1 MFKKIK
7 GQDKAIEVLKRALE
21 QNKVANSYLFYGPE
35 GVGKF
40 TTALYMGM
48 AINCHSVLE
57 KRPCGVCPS
66 CKKFLS
72 FSHPDLIYVFP
83 FPKESGKSDITI
95 DGEIKSDKTLQEYEA
110 YIANKIKTP
119 WKEYFFSK
127 NIGIRIASIRMLEH
141 RIQLSPNEGN
151 YKICIIEHADA
162 MTIQAANAFLKTL
175 EEPPEDTIIIL
186 TTSKPNSLLPTI
198 ISRCQQ
204 LPFYP
209 ITRNKIEEELLGFET
224 LEIFEAKMLARV
236 SSGNM
241 EKALRLMES
250 GKIEIRE
257 QTLQFIDFVLNNND
271 LKFIELSNQF
281 RTSKNL
287 TKLQEIISQLIIWLS
302 DIAYYKHQQ
311 SEITNLD
318 KTEILEALF
327 ERNQEVEDYAPELIN
342 FMEEMLLRLNGH
354 VNPQLVIIE
363 IYNRFTDIFVKK

>member
-7 GQDKAIEVLKRALE
+7 GQDKAIDILQRALK
-21 QNKVANSYLFYGPE
+21 QSKVANSYLFYGPE
-35 GVGKF
+35 GVGKL
-40 TTALYMGM
+40 TTALYLGM
-48 AINCHSVLE
+48 AMNCHSTID
-57 KRPCGVCPS
+57 KRPCGICLS

-72 FSHPDLIYVFP
+72 FSHPDLIYIFP
-83 FPKESGKSDITI
+83 FPKEAGKSDITI
-95 DGEIKSDKTLQEYEA
+95 DGEIRSEKTLQEYED
-110 YIANKIKTP
+110 YISNKMKTP

-151 YKICIIEHADA
+151 YKICIIENADK

-198 ISRCQQ
+198 LSRCQQ
-204 LPFYP
+204 LQFHSVP
-209 ITRNKIEEELLGFET
+209 KSMIEEKLLDYET
-224 LEIFEAKMLARV
+224 LEIFEAKMLARI
-236 SSGNM
+236 SNGNM

-250 GKIEIRE
+250 GKIEIRD
-257 QTLQFIDFVLNNND
+257 QALQFLNLVINSND
-271 LKFIELSNQF
+271 LKFIELSNLF

-287 TKLQEIISQLIIWLS
+287 TKLQQMISQLIIWLS

-318 KTEILEALF
+318 KTEILETLY
-327 ERNQEVEDYAPELIN
+327 ERNQNIENYAPELIN
-342 FMEEMLLRLNGH
+342 FMEEMLQRLNGH

-363 IYNRFTDIFVKK
+363 IYNRFKDTFCR

>member
-1 MFKKIK
+1 MFNKIE
-7 GQDKAIEVLKRALE
+7 GQDKAIDILQRALK

-40 TTALYMGM
+40 TTALYLGM
-48 AINCHSVLE
+48 AMNCLATLD

-83 FPKESGKSDITI
+83 FPKESPQNDISVT
-95 DGEIKSDKTLQEYEA
+95 GEIKTEKFLEEYKA
-110 YIANKIKTP
+110 YIEHKIKTP
-119 WKEYFFSK
+119 WKEFFFSK

-141 RIQLSPNEGN
+141 RIQLTPNEGA
-151 YKICIIEHADA
+151 YKICVVEDADQ
-162 MTIQAANAFLKTL
+162 MNIKAANAFLKTL

-204 LPFYP
+204 IQFYP
-209 ITRNKIEEELLGFET
+209 VSKNKIEKKLLSYET
-224 LEIFEAKMLARV
+224 LEIFEAKMLARI
-236 SSGNM
+236 SNGNM
-241 EKALRLMES
+241 EKALRLME
-250 GKIEIRE
+250 GEKIEVRE
-257 QTLQFIDFVLNNND
+257 QTLQFLNFVISNND

-302 DIAYYKHQQ
+302 DIIYFTHQQ

-318 KTEILEALF
+318 KTEILEILY
-327 ERNQEVEDYAPELIN
+327 ERNPNVEDYAPELIN
-342 FMEEMLLRLNGH
+342 FMEEMLQRLNGH

-363 IYNRFTDIFVKK
+363 IYNRFTNIFCV

>member
-1 MFKKIK
+1 MFNKIK
-7 GQDKAIEVLKRALE
+7 GQDKAIDVLKRALK

-40 TTALYMGM
+40 TTAIYMGM

-83 FPKESGKSDITI
+83 FPKEAGKSDISI
-95 DGEIKSDKTLQEYEA
+95 DGEIRSDKTLQEYES
-110 YIANKIKTP
+110 YIANKISTP

-151 YKICIIEHADA
+151 YKICIIEHADT
-162 MTIQAANAFLKTL
+162 MNIQAANAFLKTL

-209 ITRNKIEEELLGFET
+209 ISKKKIEEKLLGFET
-224 LEIFEAKMLARV
+224 LEIFDAKMLARV
-236 SSGNM
+236 SNGNM

-257 QTLQFIDFVLNNND
+257 QTLQFLDFVLNSND

-287 TKLQEIISQLIIWLS
+287 TKLQEMISQLIIWLS
-302 DIAYYKHQQ
+302 DLAYFKHQQ

-318 KTEILEALF
+318 KTEILEALY
-327 ERNQEVEDYAPELIN
+327 ERNQEVEEYAPELIN

-363 IYNRFTDIFVKK
+363 IYNRFADIFCE